1 MDNLTRRE
9 AQIGGEQNDRLFLGL
24 YDHNFYFLT
33 LHASYPEVASDNLK
47 SFYFAINKYSN
58 RLQRKAF
65 DKRCNF
71 PFFPSFRFA
80 SSFLFPIRQKTFPLW
95 SIPSHSVFSHT
106 GYHMNWQRKHPINKR
121 CFAEVGISDDTH
133 RMFSHH
139 IIELSSKGTN
149 RRPKIHCLS
158 DSLGSYYKTNRIGI
172 SRNQVSQNRKAQ
184 DSPLTSQSGCSQEE
198 GDNCP
203 MMAYEMLLRIAAVV
217 MPFLNSWHFI
227 LPSTL
232 VTRVVSTAT
241 K

>member
-1 MDNLTRRE
+1 MKD
-9 AQIGGEQNDRLFLGL
+9 ARLKKKS
-24 YDHNFYFLT
+24 T
-33 LHASYPEVASDNLK
+33 LS
-47 SFYFAINKYSN
+47 I
-58 RLQRKAF
+58 
-65 DKRCNF
+65 
-71 PFFPSFRFA
+71 
-80 SSFLFPIRQKTFPLW
+80 SFLWIIESVNCVQGLTFPLW

-121 CFAEVGISDDTH
+121 CFAEVGIRDDTH

-184 DSPLTSQSGCSQEE
+184 DSPLTSQSGCSQE

-203 MMAYEMLLRIAAVV
+203 MMAMRCCSGLL
-217 MPFLNSWHFI
+217 LWSCHF
-227 LPSTL
+227 
-232 VTRVVSTAT
+232 
-241 K
+241 